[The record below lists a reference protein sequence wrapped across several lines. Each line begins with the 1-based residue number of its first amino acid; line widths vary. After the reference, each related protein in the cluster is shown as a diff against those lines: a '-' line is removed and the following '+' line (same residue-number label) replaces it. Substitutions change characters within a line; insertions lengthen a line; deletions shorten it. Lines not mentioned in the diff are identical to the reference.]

1 MIAKIRNIKKLGLV
15 FADFNWTPSVPAFKP
30 VNLIYGWNGS
40 GKTTLTR
47 LFDAVAVPSANDL
60 EYALETD
67 EGVVYGNGDTFPLP
81 IRVFNQDYVQKNVK
95 ILESSANT
103 ISVLLGEENKD
114 LVAQIAKDEVE
125 LNGDPLDPTK
135 KGLLPE
141 LHGYSEKKKRKE
153 RENDTAFSSIAA
165 TIGAA
170 IAGSGVASRTYRKPD
185 AERDFA
191 KLAAPSLLTDE
202 QLEEQQL
209 CLKQEAL
216 PELGLL
222 KVEIFLNDGV
232 PRTLGEAID
241 ESRAKVKDILVATV
255 EAKTLERLITY
266 PDIAHWVEEGH
277 RIHAKHGSTN
287 CEYCESPISP
297 ERLTALA
304 NHFSKAD
311 AELKRRIDS
320 AIAELDVVLLKM
332 KDVNA
337 PDEARLYQEQRVR
350 FTVATTK
357 LSEARNILDTEVRAV
372 RTLLEEKRDKTNEAV
387 PFTVTI
393 DAAPVAVAL
402 DAVNNVLV
410 IHNSKSRE
418 FQTVRQK
425 AHDLVIAHY
434 LSTISDDV
442 ARRQGDID
450 ALNLDLPRREEE
462 IAAIQKRILEAKSK
476 ISSAHEACDRIN
488 AGLKTF
494 LGRDELRFEPNAE
507 VVDDGAGVKHEVVSG
522 YKIMRGDHPATYLSE
537 GEKSAIAFVYFVV
550 HLDDGQFAKADGIV
564 VIDDPV
570 SSLDSNSLYQ
580 AFAFLKGAVKMCRQ
594 VFVLTHNFD
603 FLKLLLNWRSRV
615 VNKTGYYMVRNQFV
629 GDARRATID
638 EMDNELRHY
647 ESEYHYLF
655 KRLKE
660 MYAEQDGTIMRA
672 YPVPNI
678 ARKVWETFLMYR
690 VPNGASPYEK
700 MEKLKVDGLD
710 AQKLDAIYKF
720 TNDQSHMTG
729 GGFDPSLVPETQKV
743 LGEIFDLMNVAAPD
757 HYAVL
762 DQATPI

>member
-15 FADFNWTPSVPAFKP
+15 FADFNWTPSVPTFKP
-30 VNLIYGWNGS
+30 VNLIYGWNGA

-47 LFDAVAVPSANDL
+47 LFDAVVTPSGNDL

-81 IRVFNQDYVQKNVK
+81 VRVFNQDYIQKNVK

-103 ISVLLGEENKD
+103 ISVLLGEENKE

-135 KGLLPE
+135 KGLLQE
-141 LHGYSEKKKRKE
+141 LHDYSEKKKRKE
-153 RENDTAFSSIAA
+153 KETDTAFSSIAA

-170 IAGSGVASRTYRKPD
+170 IVGSGVASRTYRKPD

-191 KLAAPSLLTDE
+191 KLTAPSILTDE

-209 CLKQEAL
+209 CLKQDAL

-222 KVEIFLNDGV
+222 KVDIVLNDGV
-232 PRTLGEAID
+232 LRTLGEAID
-241 ESRAKVKDILVATV
+241 ESRARVKAIFVATV

-266 PDIAHWVEEGH
+266 PDIAHWAEEG
-277 RIHAKHGSTN
+277 RRVHAKYGSTN
-287 CEYCESPISP
+287 CEYCENPISP
-297 ERLTALA
+297 ERLAALA
-304 NHFSKAD
+304 SHFNEAD
-311 AELKRRIDS
+311 AELKRRIDG
-320 AIAELDVVLLKM
+320 AIAELDVILHEM
-332 KDVNA
+332 ENVNA
-337 PDEARLYQEQRVR
+337 PDEARLYQEQRAR
-350 FTVATTK
+350 FMAAVTK
-357 LSEARNILDTEVRAV
+357 LSETRNTLDAEVRAV
-372 RTLLEEKRDKTNEAV
+372 RTLLEEKRDKTNEV
-387 PFTVTI
+387 IPFTILI
-393 DAAPVAVAL
+393 DVAPVTDAL
-402 DAVNNVLV
+402 KAINNVLD

-425 AHDLVIAHY
+425 AHDLVVAHY
-434 LSTISDDV
+434 LSTIFDDV
-442 ARRQGDID
+442 AKRKVDID

-462 IAAIQKRILEAKSK
+462 IAAIHKRILEAKSE
-476 ISSAHEACDRIN
+476 ISSAHEACDRIS
-488 AGLKTF
+488 AGLRTF
-494 LGRDELRFEPNAE
+494 LGRDELRFQPNVE
-507 VVDDGAGVKHEVVSG
+507 MIDDGAGTKREVVSG
-522 YKIMRGDHPATYLSE
+522 YKIMRGDQSATYLSE

-550 HLDDGQFAKADGIV
+550 HLDDGQFVKADGIV

-580 AFAFLKGAVKMCRQ
+580 AFAFLKGAVKTCRQ

-615 VNKTGYYMVRNQFV
+615 ANKTGYYMIRNQFV
-629 GDARRATID
+629 GDVRRATID

-660 MYAEQDGTIMRA
+660 MHAEQNGTIMRA

-690 VPNGASPYEK
+690 VPNSASPYEK
-700 MEKLKVDGLD
+700 MEKLKADGLD

-729 GGFDPSLVPETQKV
+729 AGFDPSLVPETQKV
-743 LGEIFDLMNVAAPD
+743 LDEIFEIMRLAAPD